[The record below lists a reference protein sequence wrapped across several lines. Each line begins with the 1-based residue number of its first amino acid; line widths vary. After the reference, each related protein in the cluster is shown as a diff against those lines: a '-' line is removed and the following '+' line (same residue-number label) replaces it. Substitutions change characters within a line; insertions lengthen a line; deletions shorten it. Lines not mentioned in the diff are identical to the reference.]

1 MRVPPVAAGAK
12 TAALLAIDDP
22 DEMKPVVDLLTQ
34 TRKSLT
40 LRSLFMTGFPHD
52 PEFFAVGVALAR
64 QWSRQGLRIAVVDLD
79 YRHPTIVRPRSG
91 PNEGFVDALEYG
103 CSFQRIAWELVADAV
118 WLVGCGSHPP
128 DEDRFASHPDW
139 ARVMRIFSARVD
151 VALYLAPFLDR
162 KAFTGSL
169 SKRMDGVLLAASVER
184 TSRPALRDA
193 FLELWGSD
201 APMIGCLGIA
211 PATAAPPVAAA
222 STPAAAHAAA
232 GPAAAPVAPLA
243 APAPSAQERWPEPL
257 PSPRAEPPL
266 PPPRPPL
273 RAAPSHTDWT
283 FEPPA
288 PPTAAP
294 PPARDSGE
302 VATRDLVARLSEE
315 VRRGQTP
322 GAWHPSSRVLLLSA
336 LALMALAG
344 VGAFMTYRA
353 LHRGTPRGAG
363 HADETLPAG
372 TEPILPADIG
382 SPKPGGL
389 PDAGSPGAG
398 AAGQAQGDA
407 AVSGTA
413 SPPTAG
419 EAGTG
424 GNTAPGGNAA
434 PGGAEPDHQESGAA
448 AAPEKAVAPQR
459 LPAKTPKQEQQK
471 TIYRVHVASFGSEGK
486 TRDFVR
492 GLRARGLDA
501 WSAPASGQTGWYR
514 VYIGHYATHKE
525 AAEKAARLLKEG
537 RVERARAYP
546 DKAR

>member
-1 MRVPPVAAGAK
+1 VHVPPVATGAK

-64 QWSRQGLRIAVVDLD
+64 QWSRQGLKVAVVDLD
-79 YRHPTIVRPRSG
+79 FRHPTIVRPRSG

-118 WLVGCGSHPP
+118 WLVGAGSHPP
-128 DEDRFASHPDW
+128 DEDRFAAHPDW

-151 VALYLAPFLDR
+151 VTMYLAPFLDR
-162 KAFTGSL
+162 KGFTGSL

-184 TSRPALRDA
+184 PGRTALRDA

-211 PATAAPPVAAA
+211 PATPASHVAAPPA
-222 STPAAAHAAA
+222 
-232 GPAAAPVAPLA
+232 AAAPPPAMA
-243 APAPSAQERWPEPL
+243 APPPTAPSAPERRPEP
-257 PSPRAEPPL
+257 PRQAEPK
-266 PPPRPPL
+266 
-273 RAAPSHTDWT
+273 ATDWT

-288 PPTAAP
+288 PPVAAP
-294 PPARDSGE
+294 PPARDTGE
-302 VATRDLVARLSEE
+302 AGTQDLVAKLREE

-322 GAWHPSSRVLLLSA
+322 GVVRPRSRTLLLFA
-336 LALMALAG
+336 LLLIALAG
-344 VGAFMTYRA
+344 VGAFATYRA
-353 LHRGTPRGAG
+353 LHRATTRGAG
-363 HADETLPAG
+363 TADETLPAG
-372 TEPILPADIG
+372 TERVLPADLG

-389 PDAGSPGAG
+389 PDTGSPTGE
-398 AAGQAQGDA
+398 
-407 AVSGTA
+407 TA
-413 SPPTAG
+413 DQTP
-419 EAGTG
+419 
-424 GNTAPGGNAA
+424 GNAEA
-434 PGGAEPDHQESGAA
+434 PSAPSFPATDGVVPDQSIAPPPPAAKAPVQEGS
-448 AAPEKAVAPQR
+448 
-459 LPAKTPKQEQQK
+459 KTP
-471 TIYRVHVASFGSEGK
+471 YRVHIASFGSESK
-486 TRDFVR
+486 ARDFVR

-501 WSAPASGQTGWYR
+501 WLAPASGQQGWYR
-514 VYIGHYATHKE
+514 VFVGHYATHKE
-525 AAEKAARLLKEG
+525 AAQKAALLLQEG